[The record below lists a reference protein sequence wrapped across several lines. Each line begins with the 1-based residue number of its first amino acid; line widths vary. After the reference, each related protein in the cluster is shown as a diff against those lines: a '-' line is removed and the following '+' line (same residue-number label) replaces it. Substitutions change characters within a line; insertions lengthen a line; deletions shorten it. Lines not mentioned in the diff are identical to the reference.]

1 MTPTKVIL
9 TVLALLL
16 AAVAALIEVVDAP
29 LSTCYWKWRTK
40 DVASKQTKIG
50 EIQQMLGNQYET
62 VQSTS
67 GSRLVYQRLLITIYV
82 ELDHSG
88 NVIEIYFDSD

>member
-1 MTPTKVIL
+1 
-9 TVLALLL
+9 
-16 AAVAALIEVVDAP
+16 
-29 LSTCYWKWRTK
+29 
-40 DVASKQTKIG
+40 
-50 EIQQMLGNQYET
+50 MLGNQYET